1 MIFVNSS
8 IVRFPTISRCVNLQ
22 HSPISSILIG
32 PAVKLLL
39 LKYNLNLENIKKRS
53 GPKSNILKSDVLKYI
68 FDTNLTPIS
77 LQQQNKL
84 STKDKLLKDKQKQ
97 SFPEIPFSF
106 KQKEFIEKHSKIPHS
121 YLSTNVSFSKIK
133 KLSNQLKLFSS
144 VDFPIESFVVYSC
157 AQALKS
163 VPEINV
169 FWNENNYLQKSTN
182 INISILDENKIPI
195 IFNFADKL
203 GLEMIAKLLKENKN
217 LKEEMERTFSIFN
230 LSKLNISKFT
240 SIITPPQTSILTI
253 GSTNES
259 LNLTLCYDARALQEE
274 DCCRFL
280 NILKLNLSEPNLNLF
295 LNDKINLGNNL
306 EEEEEGDEE
315 SDEKNLKKFVN
326 KDSNDIELEILT
338 KLL

>member
-1 MIFVNSS
+1 MIFVNSP
-8 IVRFPTISRCVNLQ
+8 IVRLPTFSRCVNLE

-77 LQQQNKL
+77 LQQNKL
-84 STKDKLLKDKQKQ
+84 STKDLLLKDKQKQ

-106 KQKEFIEKHSKIPHS
+106 EQKEENNSKIPHS
-121 YLSTNVSFSKIK
+121 YLSTSISFSKIK

-144 VDFPIESFVVYSC
+144 VDFPIESFVVYCC

-169 FWNENNYLQKSTN
+169 FWNENNYLQKSAN

-195 IFNFADKL
+195 IFNFADKI

-217 LKEEMERTFSIFN
+217 LKEEMKRTFSIFN

-259 LNLTLCYDARALQEE
+259 LNLTLCYDARAIQEE

-280 NILKLNLSEPNLNLF
+280 NILNLNLAEPNLNLF
-295 LNDKINLGNNL
+295 LNDKINLEDNF
-306 EEEEEGDEE
+306 EEEEEEE
-315 SDEKNLKKFVN
+315 SDEKNLNKFVN